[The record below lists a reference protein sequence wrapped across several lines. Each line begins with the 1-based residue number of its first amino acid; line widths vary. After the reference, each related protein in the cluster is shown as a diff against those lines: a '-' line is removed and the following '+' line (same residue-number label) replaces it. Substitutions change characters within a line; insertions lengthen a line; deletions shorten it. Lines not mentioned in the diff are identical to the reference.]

1 MLGLRFQSQK
11 WNCPGPVNKFHPQG
25 PAGHGDQ
32 LKDWAQALGQHNQ
45 IESEQTQGLCLWPP
59 EEAFIPFLLVVEMR
73 GYEQVST
80 GAIGQNL
87 LLGWKDCGIWS
98 QELDTLELFEPLDH
112 IVPEAVNARLFNYK
126 ASKFLFF
133 FSFW

>member
-1 MLGLRFQSQK
+1 MQF
-11 WNCPGPVNKFHPQG
+11 
-25 PAGHGDQ
+25 AGTSLSISEVELLWAGQQIPSPRPSCARWQ

-45 IESEQTQGLCLWPP
+45 IGSEQTQGLCLWPP
-59 EEAFIPFLLVVEMR
+59 EEAFIRFLLVVEMR

-98 QELDTLELFEPLDH
+98 QEPDALEYLSPW
-112 IVPEAVNARLFNYK
+112 IT
-126 ASKFLFF
+126 
-133 FSFW
+133 